1 MSSTITPQSPTPLR
15 EKVEKALTL
24 ARELHLAL
32 IICYKMPDS
41 LGLEG
46 QVKQVMDLLRQL
58 AERIEH
64 RGIEFKAGDVVVERC
79 FDVLFNVQGVVEGFL
94 DAENERWLERG

>member
-1 MSSTITPQSPTPLR
+1 MSSAITPQSPTPLR

-32 IICYKMPDS
+32 IICYKMPDA

-58 AERIEH
+58 AEHTEQ
-64 RGIEFKAGDVVVERC
+64 RGAEFEARNVLVERC
-79 FDVLFNVQGVVEGFL
+79 FDVLFNVQEVVEGFL

>member
-1 MSSTITPQSPTPLR
+1 M

-24 ARELHLAL
+24 GRELHLAL
-32 IICYKMPDS
+32 IICYKMPDA

-46 QVKQVMDLLRQL
+46 QVKQVIDLLRQL
-58 AERIEH
+58 AEHIEH
-64 RGIEFKAGDVVVERC
+64 RGVVEFEARDVVVERC
-79 FDVLFNVQGVVEGFL
+79 FDVLFNVQEVVEEFL